1 MRNIKVILRQFVL
14 LLTVFL
20 CYSELFAQTVPM
32 GLNYQAVARDQKGDE
47 LVNRTIDVR
56 MSVISGNPT
65 GMVEWEEI
73 HSGLATNL
81 FGLFT
86 LVIGDGV
93 RTGGTVSNFDE
104 IPWSGDIHFLKVEI
118 KFDQEFLD
126 MGTAQFLSVPYALF
140 SRKSLTPGPA
150 GPTGPKGDK
159 GDPGDPASDDQTLSL
174 EDNILR
180 ISNGNSVTLNFDD
193 ADADPEN
200 EIQYLTLLGDSL
212 LITKGNGV
220 KLSDFVDDAD
230 ADPEN
235 ELQILSIEGRK
246 LSISNGNYVML
257 QDSVRDDDA
266 DPSNELQNLSLDGYT
281 LSISKGNIVTLR
293 DSVRDDDADPTNEI
307 QDLQL
312 NGNILKITNK
322 EDANNIYLNPYL
334 DNTDEQEIHYDPI
347 TYKLYL
353 EQGGDTIDLSG
364 LINDEDA
371 DSGNEIQT
379 FSKDGNTISLSKGGG
394 TVVDEVNDADPDP
407 GNELQIITISN
418 DTIYLSNGGF
428 VKLPADQVDD
438 ADPDPTNEIQ
448 DLQLI
453 GNILTI
459 TINDTPAEIDL
470 SDYLDDTDDQ
480 QISYD
485 PGTNILSLENGGT
498 SDLSDLRNIPL
509 NGFRAE
515 KNISK
520 TIPSLTDTTLVF
532 EIEISDHRNAYDPE
546 SGHFT
551 APSAGLYSFNLNY
564 EATGDSQVLRIIKNG
579 QLFEVTSNKLSTGQI
594 VTVSF
599 LLELDM
605 GDSIWIQLNTGMGS
619 TCG

>member
-20 CYSELFAQTVPM
+20 CYSELFAQTVPI

-73 HSGLATNL
+73 HSGIATNP

-86 LVIGDGV
+86 LVIGGGI

-150 GPTGPKGDK
+150 GPTGSKGDK

-174 EDNILR
+174 EGNILK
-180 ISNGNSVTLNFDD
+180 ISNGNSVTLYFND

-230 ADPEN
+230 ADP
-235 ELQILSIEGRK
+235 
-246 LSISNGNYVML
+246 
-257 QDSVRDDDA
+257 
-266 DPSNELQNLSLDGYT
+266 SNELQNLSLNGYI
-281 LSISKGNIVTLR
+281 LSISSGNTITLR
-293 DSVRDDDADPTNEI
+293 DSVKDEDADPMNEI

-322 EDANNIYLNPYL
+322 TDANIIYLNPYL

-371 DSGNEIQT
+371 DPGNEIQT
-379 FSKDGNTISLSKGGG
+379 LSKDGNTISLSKGGG

-418 DTIYLSNGGF
+418 DTIYLSDGGF

-438 ADPDPTNEIQ
+438 ADPDRTNEIQ
-448 DLQLI
+448 DLQLN

-459 TINDTPAEIDL
+459 TINDTPTEIDL
-470 SDYLDDTDDQ
+470 SAYLDNTDDQ
-480 QISYD
+480 KISYD
-485 PGTNILSLENGGT
+485 SGTNILSLENGGT
-498 SDLSDLRNIPL
+498 SDLSDLMNIPL
-509 NGFRAE
+509 VGFRALKE
-515 KNISK
+515 
-520 TIPSLTDTTLVF
+520 TTTLYTTFPDSVVLIFRNEIFDYSEVF
-532 EIEISDHRNAYDPE
+532 NE
-546 SGHFT
+546 SSGQFT
-551 APSAGLYSFNLNY
+551 APSDGVYSFNVAYDY
-564 EATGDSQVLRIIKNG
+564 EDKQTLKVLKNESYYDTYLG
-579 QLFEVTSNKLSTGQI
+579 GSTTSFEGF
-594 VTVSF
+594 VSF
-599 LLELDM
+599 SFMIYLNE
-605 GDSIWIQLNTGMGS
+605 GDTISIQVNIDGLGYCGTGSFSGFRVH
-619 TCG
+619 

>member
-1 MRNIKVILRQFVL
+1 
-14 LLTVFL
+14 
-20 CYSELFAQTVPM
+20 M

-56 MSVISGNPT
+56 MSIISGNPT

-73 HSGLATNL
+73 HSGIATNP

-86 LVIGDGV
+86 LVIGGGI

-174 EDNILR
+174 EGNILR
-180 ISNGNSVTLNFDD
+180 ISNGNSVTLYFND

-230 ADPEN
+230 ADP
-235 ELQILSIEGRK
+235 
-246 LSISNGNYVML
+246 
-257 QDSVRDDDA
+257 
-266 DPSNELQNLSLDGYT
+266 SNELQNLSLNGYI
-281 LSISKGNIVTLR
+281 LSISSGNTITLR
-293 DSVRDDDADPTNEI
+293 DSVKDEDADPMNEI

-312 NGNILKITNK
+312 YGNILKITNK
-322 EDANNIYLNPYL
+322 TDANNIYLNSYL

-347 TYKLYL
+347 AYKLYL
-353 EQGGDTIDLSG
+353 EQGGDTVDLSG

-371 DSGNEIQT
+371 
-379 FSKDGNTISLSKGGG
+379 
-394 TVVDEVNDADPDP
+394 DP

-438 ADPDPTNEIQ
+438 ADPDPANELITGGTLNGTNLEIS
-448 DLQLI
+448 
-453 GNILTI
+453 
-459 TINDTPAEIDL
+459 DTGGTTTIDL
-470 SDYLDDTDDQ
+470 S
-480 QISYD
+480 
-485 PGTNILSLENGGT
+485 PLE
-498 SDLSDLRNIPL
+498 NIPL
-509 NGFRAE
+509 IGFRA
-515 KNISK
+515 NK
-520 TIPSLTDTTLVF
+520 TGVETILGGIYYTLIFDVPEFEYGGDLYNPSSGIFIV
-532 EIEISDHRNAYDPE
+532 PE
-546 SGHFT
+546 DQS
-551 APSAGLYSFNLNY
+551 GLYSFTITYSHCANQTLKIFVNSFEYEKIFESLFNGTITLSYNILLNDLDEVY
-564 EATGDSQVLRIIKNG
+564 IQISASSTGDCG
-579 QLFEVTSNKLSTGQI
+579 TG
-594 VTVSF
+594 SF
-599 LLELDM
+599 S
-605 GDSIWIQLNTGMGS
+605 GFRVH
-619 TCG
+619 

>member
-1 MRNIKVILRQFVL
+1 MRKCNFLSILTSVFITMRNIKVILMRFVL

-20 CYSELFAQTVPM
+20 CYSELFAQTVPI

-56 MSVISGNPT
+56 MSVISGNPA

-73 HSGLATNL
+73 HSGIATNP

-140 SRKSLTPGPA
+140 SRESLTPGPA

-159 GDPGDPASDDQTLSL
+159 GDPGDPASDDQALSL
-174 EDNILR
+174 EDNILS
-180 ISNGNSVTLNFDD
+180 ISSGNSVTLNFDD

-230 ADPEN
+230 ANPEN

-266 DPSNELQNLSLDGYT
+266 DPSNELQNLSLDGYI
-281 LSISKGNIVTLR
+281 LSISSGNTITLR
-293 DSVRDDDADPTNEI
+293 DSVKDEDADPTNEI

-322 EDANNIYLNPYL
+322 KDANNIYLNPYL

-364 LINDEDA
+364 LINDEDG
-371 DSGNEIQT
+371 DPGNEIQT
-379 FSKDGNTISLSKGGG
+379 LSKDGNTITLSKGGG

-407 GNELQIITISN
+407 TNELITGGTLNGTNLEIS
-418 DTIYLSNGGF
+418 DAGG
-428 VKLPADQVDD
+428 
-438 ADPDPTNEIQ
+438 T
-448 DLQLI
+448 
-453 GNILTI
+453 T
-459 TINDTPAEIDL
+459 TIDL
-470 SDYLDDTDDQ
+470 S
-480 QISYD
+480 
-485 PGTNILSLENGGT
+485 PLE
-498 SDLSDLRNIPL
+498 NIPL
-509 NGFRAE
+509 TGFRASVNSPI
-515 KNISK
+515 NIG
-520 TIPSLTDTTLVF
+520 TYTTALIEF
-532 EIEISDHRNAYDPE
+532 EEEEDYGNTFNGGIFTVPE
-546 SGHFT
+546 SGV
-551 APSAGLYSFNLNY
+551 YSFYVSYDYHIRQTLEVY
-564 EATGDSQVLRIIKNG
+564 KNG
-579 QLFEVTSNKLSTGQI
+579 SYFESFFGSNTTNTEQYI
-594 VTVSF
+594 SF
-599 LLELDM
+599 SFIYYLNSGNTIAIYITTELD
-605 GDSIWIQLNTGMGS
+605 GNCGTGSFSGFRVH
-619 TCG
+619 